1 MWCGAC
7 LYSGHA
13 LAQVFRR
20 IGTPLAVLAAVLSV
34 APVRSTCRWFGGV
47 SELGVVSRSEESQAH
62 SKVSLQCLHAD
73 LLAADFLDDLLPQA
87 S

>member
-1 MWCGAC
+1 MWRGAC
-7 LYSGHA
+7 LYSGRA

-47 SELGVVSRSEESQAH
+47 SELGVVSRSEASQAH
-62 SKVSLQCLHAD
+62 PKVPLQRLQTDVLAPD
-73 LLAADFLDDLLPQA
+73 LLDELLPQA
-87 S
+87 T